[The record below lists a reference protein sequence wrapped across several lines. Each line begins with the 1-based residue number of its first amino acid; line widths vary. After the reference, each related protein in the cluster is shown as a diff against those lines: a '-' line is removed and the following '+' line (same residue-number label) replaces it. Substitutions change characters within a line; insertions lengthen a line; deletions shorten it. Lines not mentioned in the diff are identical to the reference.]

1 MSAEKKTT
9 PLGKSERE
17 EPERFIPDG
26 MGMFQR
32 NVKRMGDCTLAF
44 LALIVFSPLF
54 LLCYIAVKREDG
66 GPAIFKQERIGRFGR
81 PFNIYKFRSMRLD
94 AEKFGPA
101 LYKGGADL
109 RMTRIG
115 KFLRIHHLDE
125 LPQLWNVFVG
135 DMSFIGPRPE
145 RQFYIDQIMER
156 DPPLSLPLP
165 DPPGRDLLRHA
176 LQWLYGH
183 VREDASSFTLRLVLS
198 GASLVVVRFQDI
210 GEDFLEYSVREE
222 ILNRDNQGKQ
232 FCFLLNQN
240 TMKKV
245 LKGWLIDNEVTTDNK
260 TDKILLLA
268 SVGSLT
274 LDDVL
279 EEMQK

>member
-1 MSAEKKTT
+1 M
-9 PLGKSERE
+9 
-17 EPERFIPDG
+17 
-26 MGMFQR
+26 
-32 NVKRMGDCTLAF
+32 
-44 LALIVFSPLF
+44 
-54 LLCYIAVKREDG
+54 
-66 GPAIFKQERIGRFGR
+66 
-81 PFNIYKFRSMRLD
+81 
-94 AEKFGPA
+94 
-101 LYKGGADL
+101 
-109 RMTRIG
+109 
-115 KFLRIHHLDE
+115 
-125 LPQLWNVFVG
+125 
-135 DMSFIGPRPE
+135 
-145 RQFYIDQIMER
+145 
-156 DPPLSLPLP
+156 
-165 DPPGRDLLRHA
+165 
-176 LQWLYGH
+176 
-183 VREDASSFTLRLVLS
+183 
-198 GASLVVVRFQDI
+198 VVRFQDI

>member
-1 MSAEKKTT
+1 MSFFKVRRCKRSCCQKEKWIMVSMEKEKTT

-32 NVKRMGDCTLAF
+32 NVKRIGDCALAF

-66 GPAIFKQERIGRFGR
+66 GPAIFRQERIGRFGR

-101 LYKGGADL
+101 LYKGGADP
-109 RMTRIG
+109 RITRVG
-115 KFLRIHHLDE
+115 KFLRVHHLDE

-145 RQFYIDQIMER
+145 RKFYIDQIMER
-156 DPPLSLPLP
+156 DPRYRYLYQIR
-165 DPPGRDLLRHA
+165 PGVTSYATLYNGYTDTVDKMLRRLRYDLFYLEHRS
-176 LQWLYGH
+176 WL
-183 VREDASSFTLRLVLS
+183 F
-198 GASLVVVRFQDI
+198 
-210 GEDFLEYSVREE
+210 DF
-222 ILNRDNQGKQ
+222 
-232 FCFLLNQN
+232 
-240 TMKKV
+240 
-245 LKGWLIDNEVTTDNK
+245 
-260 TDKILLLA
+260 KILVKTFLNIA
-268 SVGSLT
+268 FG
-274 LDDVL
+274 
-279 EEMQK
+279 KKF